1 MSKSFGNF
9 GGLRTDPWWVQN
21 HNAEK
26 TACSR
31 SKIKANANKSNSK
44 NYFFSQNQ
52 KEVPGFYGMLC
63 RNNFNLHSHNLSS
76 STKRKYVCVYL
87 TYQCEAQNELGP
99 WELYSRSKN
108 FIRKIVTVKKLK
120 LLHWKT
126 KTKISSIQVFCD
138 SDF

>member
-1 MSKSFGNF
+1 MSKKFGNF

-44 NYFFSQNQ
+44 MIFFQNQ
-52 KEVPGFYGMLC
+52 KEVPGFNGILC

-76 STKRKYVCVYL
+76 STIRKYVCVYL
-87 TYQCEAQNELGP
+87 TYQSEAQNELRP
-99 WELYSRSKN
+99 LRALLAVKN